1 MARAGHGSLAVVKGI
16 RESHEVKK
24 PNSYDLGGNQTH
36 DLRLR
41 TRNGRSNPEVVG
53 SIPTKVT

>member
-1 MARAGHGSLAVVKGI
+1 MKRLLGVSPSKRNQGI
-16 RESHEVKK
+16 TRGKK
-24 PNSYDLGGNQTH
+24 TNSYDLGGNQTH

-53 SIPTKVT
+53 LIPTKVT

>member
-1 MARAGHGSLAVVKGI
+1 MKKLLGVSPSKRNQGI
-16 RESHEVKK
+16 TQGEKT
-24 PNSYDLGGNQTH
+24 NSYDLVGNQTH

>member
-1 MARAGHGSLAVVKGI
+1 MKKLLGVSPSKGNQGTT
-16 RESHEVKK
+16 RGKK
-24 PNSYDLGGNQTH
+24 KTYDLRGNQAH

-53 SIPTKVT
+53 SFPTKVT

>member
-1 MARAGHGSLAVVKGI
+1 MKRLLGVSPSKRNQGI
-16 RESHEVKK
+16 TRGKK
-24 PNSYDLGGNQTH
+24 TNSYDLGGKQTH

>member
-1 MARAGHGSLAVVKGI
+1 MKKLLGVSPSTRNQGI
-16 RESHEVKK
+16 TRGKK
-24 PNSYDLGGNQTH
+24 TNSYDLGGKQTH

>member
-1 MARAGHGSLAVVKGI
+1 MKKLLGVSPSKRNQGI
-16 RESHEVKK
+16 TRGKK
-24 PNSYDLGGNQTH
+24 TNSYDLGGNQTH

-53 SIPTKVT
+53 LIPTKVT